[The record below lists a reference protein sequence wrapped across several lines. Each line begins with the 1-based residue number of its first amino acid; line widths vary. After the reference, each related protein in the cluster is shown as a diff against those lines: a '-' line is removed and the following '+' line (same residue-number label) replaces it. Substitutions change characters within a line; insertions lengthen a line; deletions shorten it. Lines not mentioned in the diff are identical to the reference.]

1 MTPRDNDAIF
11 EFQEETPHARDER
24 RNAGETIVGET
35 PPDGVFRVESEIRA
49 VPRPIQNDIDAFV
62 DAISA
67 GGRPRVT
74 NDLEPVA
81 EVDDA
86 DIGEFAIVPRELR
99 RQSRIRLMHPA
110 AFRFVGAGIGAFA
123 LGTVIAWSVLRS
135 FDAAPRSAAV
145 QPPAAIEPAPSSAP
159 TAPPQVVAP
168 APLPGAPLQ
177 GRPLPAAPA
186 MTPRQDRATSPAPA
200 VTPRP
205 DRAPAAV
212 APSRSDAR
220 TSRSDSA
227 GGAAITTP
235 RQAAAPRTSPRAP
248 VEAPPAPLDTA
259 LVIEPLTVPALA
271 APPPVITTA
280 AAAPLA
286 PPVVVAVSRDRDAVL
301 ETVQEYRQA
310 YTKMDVTATAAIW
323 PSVDRRALARAFSTL
338 KSQDLE
344 LRDCEV
350 ALADASATTRCRG
363 TVEYV
368 RKIGN
373 PTPRTGNQEFVFKM
387 RKLGDDWFIDNVSAV
402 ARQ

>member
-81 EVDDA
+81 EADDA

-135 FDAAPRSAAV
+135 FDATPRSAAV
-145 QPPAAIEPAPSSAP
+145 QPPTAIEPAPSSAP
-159 TAPPQVVAP
+159 TAPPQGVAS
-168 APLPGAPLQ
+168 APLPVAPLQ

-186 MTPRQDRATSPAPA
+186 ATARQDRATSVALA
-200 VTPRP
+200 VTSRP
-205 DRAPAAV
+205 DRSPAAV
-212 APSRSDAR
+212 ARSGSDAR
-220 TSRSDSA
+220 RSDSA

-248 VEAPPAPLDTA
+248 VEAAPAPLA
-259 LVIEPLTVPALA
+259 SARVIEPLTVPALA

-310 YTKMDVTATAAIW
+310 YAAMDVTATAAIW

-363 TVEYV
+363 IVEYV

-402 ARQ
+402 ARH